1 MKTFTVI
8 LTTVTFLV
16 FAFILVAIMQDE
28 PEVIPPENLT
38 SGISDSSSQRS
49 TDQQREP
56 GTAVDRHS
64 DDNERDDNWH
74 TGQAP
79 RPAGSSESFRDRD
92 SSVLAGQRA
101 ASGRDQRSTDVNR
114 RQGNSYDQ
122 GPWNTGSVLDDTQ
135 GSEPSF
141 TMTETQVDDNVRSM
155 RRQQIEI
162 LERISQ

>member
-16 FAFILVAIMQDE
+16 FAFIVVAIMQDE

-64 DDNERDDNWH
+64 EINQSDDNRQA
-74 TGQAP
+74 GQHR
-79 RPAGSSESFRDRD
+79 RPAGSSESFRDRGN
-92 SSVLAGQRA
+92 SMLTGQSAA
-101 ASGRDQRSTDVNR
+101 ASQTQRSTDSNR
-114 RQGNSYDQ
+114 HHGNSYDQ
-122 GPWNTGSVLDDTQ
+122 GPWSTGSVLDDRQ
-135 GSEPSF
+135 EPEPSF
-141 TMTETQVDDNVRSM
+141 TMTDTQVDDNVRSM
-155 RRQQIEI
+155 RRQQMEI

>member
-16 FAFILVAIMQDE
+16 FAFIVVAIMQDE

-49 TDQQREP
+49 TDQHREP

-64 DDNERDDNWH
+64 DDNERDGNWH

-79 RPAGSSESFRDRD
+79 RGSSESFRDRGN
-92 SSVLAGQRA
+92 SMLTGQSAA
-101 ASGRDQRSTDVNR
+101 ASQTQRSTDSNR
-114 RQGNSYDQ
+114 HHGNSYDQ
-122 GPWNTGSVLDDTQ
+122 GPWSTGSVLDDRQ
-135 GSEPSF
+135 EPEPSF
-141 TMTETQVDDNVRSM
+141 TMTDTQVDDNVRSM

-162 LERISQ
+162 LEHISQ